1 MKSTTQRLSALG
13 MLMTLGI
20 VYGDIGTSPLYVMNA
35 IIGAAGHQEMT
46 ASTPVMLG
54 SISLIFWTLML
65 ITTIKY
71 ILLAMRADN
80 RHEGGI
86 FALYA
91 LVRNHMRWL
100 IIPALIGGAALLA
113 DGTLTPAVTVTS
125 AIEGLKGQTLGPL
138 HFSATQGWVLA
149 VVTGILLGL
158 FLIQRFGTELIGW
171 SFGPL
176 MFIWFGFI
184 GAVGLV
190 NLLTVPPL
198 LRALSPLYAVQFL
211 FSPINRQGIFILG
224 SVFLATTGAEALYS
238 DMGQVGKRNI
248 YGTWPFVYLT
258 LMLSYLGQGAW
269 VIRHPAQLMAARSV
283 NPFYAMVPTH
293 WRLFAIVIATLAA
306 IIASQALITG
316 SFTLV
321 HEAMGL
327 KLLPR
332 LRIKFP
338 GHVKSQLYISTVNW
352 LLCAITLTIVWYFRT
367 SSHMEAA
374 YGLAITVTM
383 LMTTVLLHAFLR
395 QRHHK
400 VLARAFIVCF
410 GLLESLF
417 LLASLVKFVHGGYV
431 TLIITLL
438 ILTVMVFWYYG
449 NRRRDA
455 HLEEKED
462 VSLLDFLPQ
471 LQALSQDENVPP
483 FATNLVYLS
492 NVADDYAIKR
502 AVIYSI
508 LDQQPKR
515 ARVYWFVTVNEADT
529 PYECSYTVE
538 SLGTRNVMNVQ
549 LYLGFKKPQRLN
561 VYLRQ
566 IVNDLLAEGVLDDQ
580 APRYSSMPERRV
592 GNFKFVIL
600 NQEFQDLGVQGNLP
614 TLDRLLI
621 GGRLLLQRITLSPKR
636 WYGLEFS
643 DVVEEKVPLFI
654 GQTPDRTLR
663 RRG

>member
-1 MKSTTQRLSALG
+1 M
-13 MLMTLGI
+13 
-20 VYGDIGTSPLYVMNA
+20 
-35 IIGAAGHQEMT
+35 
-46 ASTPVMLG
+46 
-54 SISLIFWTLML
+54 
-65 ITTIKY
+65 
-71 ILLAMRADN
+71 
-80 RHEGGI
+80 
-86 FALYA
+86 
-91 LVRNHMRWL
+91 
-100 IIPALIGGAALLA
+100 
-113 DGTLTPAVTVTS
+113 
-125 AIEGLKGQTLGPL
+125 
-138 HFSATQGWVLA
+138 
-149 VVTGILLGL
+149 
-158 FLIQRFGTELIGW
+158 
-171 SFGPL
+171 
-176 MFIWFGFI
+176 
-184 GAVGLV
+184 GLV
-190 NLLTVPPL
+190 NLLTLPTL

-238 DMGQVGKRNI
+238 DMGQVGKHNI
-248 YGTWPFVYLT
+248 YGTWPFVYVT

-269 VIRHPAQLMAARSV
+269 VIHHPAQLMAIRSV
-283 NPFYAMVPTH
+283 NPFYAMVPAH

-338 GHVKSQLYISTVNW
+338 GHVKSQLYIGTVNW

-395 QRHHK
+395 KRHHR

-462 VSLLDFLPQ
+462 VSLLNFLPQ
-471 LQALSQDENVPP
+471 LQALSKDKNVPP

-614 TLDRLLI
+614 ALDRLLI

>member
-125 AIEGLKGQTLGPL
+125 AIEGLKGQTLGPF

-184 GAVGLV
+184 GAIGLV
-190 NLLTVPPL
+190 NLLTVPTL

-269 VIRHPAQLMAARSV
+269 VIRHPIQLMATRSV
-283 NPFYAMVPTH
+283 NPFYAMVPPH

-395 QRHHK
+395 KRHHK

-566 IVNDLLAEGVLDDQ
+566 IVNDLLAEGVLADQ

>member
-46 ASTPVMLG
+46 TSTPVMLG

-125 AIEGLKGQTLGPL
+125 AIEGLKGQTLGPF

-184 GAVGLV
+184 GAIGLV
-190 NLLTVPPL
+190 NLLTVPTL

-269 VIRHPAQLMAARSV
+269 VIRHPIQLMATRSV
-283 NPFYAMVPTH
+283 NPFYAMVPTR

-395 QRHHK
+395 KRHHK

>member
-46 ASTPVMLG
+46 TSTPVMLG

-125 AIEGLKGQTLGPL
+125 AIEGLKGQTLGPF

-184 GAVGLV
+184 GAIGLV
-190 NLLTVPPL
+190 NLLTVPTL

-269 VIRHPAQLMAARSV
+269 VIRHPIQLMATRSV
-283 NPFYAMVPTH
+283 NPFYAMVPTR
-293 WRLFAIVIATLAA
+293 WRLFAIVIA
-306 IIASQALITG
+306 
-316 SFTLV
+316 
-321 HEAMGL
+321 
-327 KLLPR
+327 
-332 LRIKFP
+332 
-338 GHVKSQLYISTVNW
+338 
-352 LLCAITLTIVWYFRT
+352 
-367 SSHMEAA
+367 
-374 YGLAITVTM
+374 
-383 LMTTVLLHAFLR
+383 
-395 QRHHK
+395 
-400 VLARAFIVCF
+400 
-410 GLLESLF
+410 
-417 LLASLVKFVHGGYV
+417 
-431 TLIITLL
+431 
-438 ILTVMVFWYYG
+438 
-449 NRRRDA
+449 
-455 HLEEKED
+455 
-462 VSLLDFLPQ
+462 
-471 LQALSQDENVPP
+471 
-483 FATNLVYLS
+483 
-492 NVADDYAIKR
+492 
-502 AVIYSI
+502 
-508 LDQQPKR
+508 
-515 ARVYWFVTVNEADT
+515 
-529 PYECSYTVE
+529 
-538 SLGTRNVMNVQ
+538 
-549 LYLGFKKPQRLN
+549 
-561 VYLRQ
+561 
-566 IVNDLLAEGVLDDQ
+566 
-580 APRYSSMPERRV
+580 
-592 GNFKFVIL
+592 
-600 NQEFQDLGVQGNLP
+600 
-614 TLDRLLI
+614 
-621 GGRLLLQRITLSPKR
+621 R
-636 WYGLEFS
+636 WRPS
-643 DVVEEKVPLFI
+643 
-654 GQTPDRTLR
+654 LR
-663 RRG
+663 RKR

>member
-1 MKSTTQRLSALG
+1 MRLTTQKLTGVG
-13 MLMTLGI
+13 MLITLGI

-35 IIGAAGHQEMT
+35 IIDQAGRHELATM
-46 ASTPVMLG
+46 TPVMLG

-65 ITTIKY
+65 ITTVKY

-91 LVRNHMRWL
+91 LVRNHAKWL
-100 IIPALIGGAALLA
+100 IFPALIGGAALLA

-125 AIEGLKGQTLGPL
+125 AVEGLKNQTFGAF
-138 HFSATQGWVLA
+138 HFGDAQGWVLL
-149 VVTGILLGL
+149 VVTGILVGL
-158 FLIQRFGTELIGW
+158 FLVQRLGTQLIGW

-176 MFIWFGFI
+176 MLIWFSFI
-184 GAVGLV
+184 GLVGLY
-190 NLLTVPPL
+190 NLAAYPAI
-198 LRALSPLYAVQFL
+198 LRALSPTYALAFL
-211 FSPINRQGIFILG
+211 VSPENRQGIFILG
-224 SVFLATTGAEALYS
+224 SIFLATTGAEALYS

-248 YGTWPFVYLT
+248 YGTWPFVYLM

-269 VIRHPAQLMAARSV
+269 MIRHADAPGVNRLV
-283 NPFYAMVPTH
+283 NPFYAMVPAN
-293 WRLFAIVIATLAA
+293 WRLFAIGIATVAA

-316 SFTLV
+316 SYTLV

-338 GHVKSQLYISTVNW
+338 GNEISQLYISTVNW
-352 LLCAITLTIVWYFRT
+352 LLCGVTLSIVWFFRT
-367 SSHMEAA
+367 SSNMEAA
-374 YGLAITVTM
+374 YGLAITITM
-383 LMTTVLLHAFLR
+383 LMTTLLLHAFLR
-395 QRHHK
+395 QRGHRL
-400 VLARAFIVCF
+400 VATVFVSVF

-417 LLASLVKFVHGGYV
+417 LLASLAKFVHGGYV
-431 TLIITLL
+431 TLCLTLV

-449 NRRRDA
+449 NQRRSA
-455 HLEEKED
+455 HVEESER

-471 LQALSQDENVPP
+471 LTALSRDDQVPL
-483 FATNLVYLS
+483 FATNLVY
-492 NVADDYAIKR
+492 VGRVTPDHEIKR
-502 AVIYSI
+502 AVVYSI

-515 ARVYWFVTVNEADT
+515 ATVYWFVTVNEADT

-538 SLGTRNVMNVQ
+538 TLGTDNVMDVQ

-566 IVNDLLAEGVLDDQ
+566 IVNDLLATGVLPDQ
-580 APRYSSMPERRV
+580 TPRYSSEPGRQV

-600 NQEFQDLGVQGNLP
+600 NQQFQDLGAQDDLP
-614 TLDRLLI
+614 AGDRLLI
-621 GGRLLLQRITLSPKR
+621 GGRLLLQRVSLSPQH

-643 DVVEEKVPLFI
+643 DVVEERVPLFI
-654 GQTPDRTLR
+654 GHAPDRTLR
-663 RRG
+663 RR

>member
-35 IIGAAGHQEMT
+35 IIGAAGHQEMA

-138 HFSATQGWVLA
+138 QFSTTQGWVLA

-190 NLLTVPPL
+190 NLLTLPTL

-238 DMGQVGKRNI
+238 DMGQVGKHNI
-248 YGTWPFVYLT
+248 YGTWPFVYVT

-269 VIRHPAQLMAARSV
+269 VIHHPAQLMAIRSV
-283 NPFYAMVPTH
+283 NPFYAMVPAH

-338 GHVKSQLYISTVNW
+338 GHVKSQLYIGTVNW

-395 QRHHK
+395 KRHHR

-462 VSLLDFLPQ
+462 VSLLNFLPQ
-471 LQALSQDENVPP
+471 LQALSKDKNVPP

-614 TLDRLLI
+614 ALDRLLI

>member
-1 MKSTTQRLSALG
+1 MRLTTQKLTGVG
-13 MLMTLGI
+13 MLITLGI

-35 IIGAAGHQEMT
+35 IIDQAGRHELATM
-46 ASTPVMLG
+46 TPVMLG

-65 ITTIKY
+65 ITTVKY

-91 LVRNHMRWL
+91 LVRNHAKWL
-100 IIPALIGGAALLA
+100 IFPALIGGAALLA

-125 AIEGLKGQTLGPL
+125 AVEGLKNQTFGAF
-138 HFSATQGWVLA
+138 HFGDAQGWVLL
-149 VVTGILLGL
+149 VVTGILVGL
-158 FLIQRFGTELIGW
+158 FLVQRLGTQLIGW

-176 MFIWFGFI
+176 MLIWFSFI
-184 GAVGLV
+184 GLVGLY
-190 NLLTVPPL
+190 NLAAYPAI
-198 LRALSPLYAVQFL
+198 LRALSPTYALAFL
-211 FSPINRQGIFILG
+211 VSPENRQGIFILG
-224 SVFLATTGAEALYS
+224 SIFLATTGAEALYS

-248 YGTWPFVYLT
+248 YGTWPFVYLM

-269 VIRHPAQLMAARSV
+269 MIRHADAPGVNRLV
-283 NPFYAMVPTH
+283 NPFYAMVPAN
-293 WRLFAIVIATLAA
+293 WRLFAIGIATVAA

-316 SFTLV
+316 SYTLV

-338 GHVKSQLYISTVNW
+338 GNEISQLYISTVNW
-352 LLCAITLTIVWYFRT
+352 LLCGVTLSIVWFFRT
-367 SSHMEAA
+367 SSNMEAA
-374 YGLAITVTM
+374 YGLAITITM
-383 LMTTVLLHAFLR
+383 LMTTLLLHAFLR
-395 QRHHK
+395 QRGHRL
-400 VLARAFIVCF
+400 VATVFVSAF

-417 LLASLVKFVHGGYV
+417 LLASLAKFVHGGYV
-431 TLIITLL
+431 TLCLTLV

-449 NRRRDA
+449 NQRRSA
-455 HLEEKED
+455 HVEESER

-471 LQALSQDENVPP
+471 LTALSRDDQVPL
-483 FATNLVYLS
+483 FATNLVY
-492 NVADDYAIKR
+492 VGRVTPDHEIKR
-502 AVIYSI
+502 AVVYSI

-515 ARVYWFVTVNEADT
+515 ATVYWFVTVNEADT

-538 SLGTRNVMNVQ
+538 TLGTDNVMDVQ

-566 IVNDLLAEGVLDDQ
+566 IVNDLLATGVLPDQ
-580 APRYSSMPERRV
+580 TPRYSSEPRRQV

-600 NQEFQDLGVQGNLP
+600 NQQFQDLGAQDDLP
-614 TLDRLLI
+614 AGDRLLI
-621 GGRLLLQRITLSPKR
+621 GGRLLLQRVSLSPQH

-643 DVVEEKVPLFI
+643 DVVEERVPLFI
-654 GQTPDRTLR
+654 GHAPDRTLR
-663 RRG
+663 RR